1 MLASIDLQA
10 RKACTCCARFGQQ
23 VAVPLSV
30 ILWEPNQEQ
39 EGQLCGGT
47 ASGVITLWYHSR
59 LSGPVSVP
67 EG

>member
-30 ILWEPNQEQ
+30 IPWEPNQEQ
-39 EGQLCGGT
+39 EGQLCGN
-47 ASGVITLWYHSR
+47 SLVRDHFV
-59 LSGPVSVP
+59 VSLTP
-67 EG
+67 FRACFCT